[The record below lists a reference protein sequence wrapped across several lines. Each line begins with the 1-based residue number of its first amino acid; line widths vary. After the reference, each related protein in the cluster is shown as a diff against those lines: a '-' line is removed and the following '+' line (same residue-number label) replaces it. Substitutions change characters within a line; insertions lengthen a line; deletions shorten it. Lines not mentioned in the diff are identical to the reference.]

1 MVLFF
6 MNNAETLVIGIT
18 TFQEYKNRLNIIVRG
33 NKPKHNDPKV
43 WFDSLST
50 VLEILSSYNLELLNV
65 IIEENPDS
73 VNKLSNITGRK
84 SSEVSETLKRLARY
98 GIVEFVNN
106 SQKLTPIVKFT
117 KFQIAY

>member
-6 MNNAETLVIGIT
+6 MNNEETLVIGIT
-18 TFQEYKNRLNIIVRG
+18 TLQEYKNRLNRI

-73 VNKLSNITGRK
+73 ITNLSDITGRK
-84 SSEVSETLKRLARY
+84 NSEVSETLKRLARY
-98 GIVEFVNN
+98 GIVEFEKN